1 MLNEQLQCPADM
13 DGLNKIIAQ
22 KNKLTK
28 SLNNIYQKVESISNK
43 IKIPEKIIEVSNKAI
58 PVSDAVIKALSFIPS
73 TFATPIPAG
82 PINEAAKII
91 IKLKELIS
99 VEGFKVT
106 GMTLHLNVVL
116 SQVKRITDLL
126 AMLDFLIE
134 SCANKIAK
142 EENLVTCT
150 LPDGSTQQMTEE
162 DCLAA
167 GGTFSSKE
175 TGIGGLSNSEL
186 LVQEQVSQQLL
197 DSTINQ
203 SNQLSP
209 VVTNVNGFAMD
220 VESEQHTKSLK
231 RRRAIA
237 KNTQGITMLRGE
249 WSFSSNDQI
258 LIDELVFYIKQN
270 NLKAE

>member
-1 MLNEQLQCPADM
+1 
-13 DGLNKIIAQ
+13 
-22 KNKLTK
+22 
-28 SLNNIYQKVESISNK
+28 
-43 IKIPEKIIEVSNKAI
+43 
-58 PVSDAVIKALSFIPS
+58 
-73 TFATPIPAG
+73 
-82 PINEAAKII
+82 
-91 IKLKELIS
+91 
-99 VEGFKVT
+99 
-106 GMTLHLNVVL
+106 MTLHLNVVL